1 MGHFSTIY
9 FLTRFI
15 WESNCYCPE
24 RHNHC
29 LHFTCC
35 RCTNLFLFPST
46 NRSQKMKWWI
56 LLLSFGLLVVAAESR
71 DSDGDGLSDED
82 DLDDDNDGTPDDEDM
97 DDDGDGIPDHADR
110 DRDSDGDGIADDDND
125 GILDSEDPDDD
136 GDGVLDGEDEDHPD
150 YNDE

>member
-1 MGHFSTIY
+1 MGVPIFRQSN

-24 RHNHC
+24 RHGDC

-35 RCTNLFLFPST
+35 RCTNLFLFPSA
-46 NRSQKMKWWI
+46 NRSSKMKWWI
-56 LLLSFGLLVVAAESR
+56 LLLSLGLLVVAAESR

-82 DLDDDNDGTPDDEDM
+82 DLDDD
-97 DDDGDGIPDHADR
+97 
-110 DRDSDGDGIADDDND
+110 DDDND
-125 GILDSEDPDDD
+125 GLLDHEDPDDD

-150 YNDE
+150 YNDELKFLLTMKNLF